1 MPGPLHGIDVIE
13 FAAIGPVPFCGML
26 LADLGATVTVI
37 DRPGGDPAIGP
48 AANVSRRGKHRI
60 GIDLKD
66 EAGTRL
72 AADLSATVDIVIEGF
87 RPGVMERLGL
97 GPDQLIQA
105 NPRLIYGR
113 MTGWGREG
121 PRSGE
126 AGHDINYLSTVGALN
141 AIGPA
146 AEPTVPLNL
155 IADYGGGAMYL
166 ALGIT
171 AALFERATSGRGQVV
186 DAAMIDGVAS
196 LLTPTFEMRAA
207 GLWNDSRASNLLDGG
222 APFYT
227 VYATADGGHV
237 AVGALEP
244 QFYDRMIRLLGLE
257 PSDLPHQYDEE
268 RWPELRSVLA
278 AKFREKPRKHWHD
291 WFAGEDACVTPV
303 LSFEEAVAD
312 AHNQARKVFMT
323 SNESHP
329 MPAAAPRFSR
339 TPASAGSGETTPLSP
354 QEILER
360 TGTAAEHVAAL
371 VRRGVIEV
379 AS

>member
-1 MPGPLHGIDVIE
+1 MPGPLHGVDVIE

-48 AANVSRRGKHRI
+48 AANVCRRGKHRI

-72 AADLSATVDIVIEGF
+72 VADLSATADIVIEGF

-166 ALGIT
+166 VLGIT

-329 MPAAAPRFSR
+329 QPSAAPRLSR
-339 TPASAGSGETTPLSP
+339 TPT
-354 QEILER
+354 R
-360 TGTAAEHVAAL
+360 AEGRVAATLTPAQIRQRAGRAADDVADL
-371 VRRGVIEV
+371 VQRGVIEV